1 MVRGSSS
8 LPGRISKQLCGVLAT
23 LRSASEK
30 ARIVSMAA
38 ARSSPESARRLLA
51 LEAME
56 RLAPARTP
64 TGRPSLSRE
73 ERLAG
78 DFGKRFGRLVVVK
91 ALAEH
96 RTGIHAAVR
105 NGLENLRQ

>member
-1 MVRGSSS
+1 MTGVFGDLLESVAHGAGVDVHPLGGSGDVEVGVGAGCCSWRRWS
-8 LPGRISKQLCGVLAT
+8 AWLPLA
-23 LRSASEK
+23 
-30 ARIVSMAA
+30 
-38 ARSSPESARRLLA
+38 
-51 LEAME
+51 
-56 RLAPARTP
+56 TP
-64 TGRPSLSRE
+64 TGRSSLSRE

>member
-1 MVRGSSS
+1 MLPFSVDDLDPRRRNGHNERSARKVEGLVDRMVRGSSS

-38 ARSSPESARRLLA
+38 ARSSPDSARRLLA

-56 RLAPARTP
+56 RLAPARHP
-64 TGRPSLSRE
+64 YGSPI
-73 ERLAG
+73 AI
-78 DFGKRFGRLVVVK
+78 
-91 ALAEH
+91 A
-96 RTGIHAAVR
+96 
-105 NGLENLRQ
+105 